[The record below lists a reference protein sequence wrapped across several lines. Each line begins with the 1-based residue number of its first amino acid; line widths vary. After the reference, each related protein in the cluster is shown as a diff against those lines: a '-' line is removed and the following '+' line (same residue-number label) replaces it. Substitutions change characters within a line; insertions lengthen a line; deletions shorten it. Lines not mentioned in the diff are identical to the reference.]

1 MIKIFIFILFSLIIQ
16 GCSSNFKK
24 IEEHKNTDIP
34 VAIKDIKKACKELSD
49 DNSDEFLECFK
60 SNVQKIE

>member
-49 DNSDEFLECFK
+49 EFLECFK